1 LHAKKFMAV
10 VGILLAGGDG
20 RRFGG
25 NKLLQPLPAAATDVA
40 LPLALASARNLL
52 AALPQVIAVVRP
64 GATTLGSLLREAGC
78 RVVVCRHASEGMGTT
93 LASAVRASLRGHT
106 HGHSNTGA
114 PEGWHTGAPEGW
126 LMALAD
132 MPWIEPATLR
142 QLAQA
147 LQQGAAIVAPSYH
160 GERGHPVG
168 FAVRF
173 RRELS
178 RLRGDEGAR
187 PVLRQHAG
195 LLQLLPVTDS
205 GVLRD
210 VDTPADLASGGRHTR
225 LV

>member
-1 LHAKKFMAV
+1 MAV
-10 VGILLAGGDG
+10 VGILLAGGEG

-25 NKLLQPLPAAATDVA
+25 DKLLQPLPEPEPGPGPGPV
-40 LPLALASARNLL
+40 PLALASARNLL

-64 GATTLGSLLREAGC
+64 GATTLASVLREAGC
-78 RVVVCRHASEGMGTT
+78 RVVVCRHASEGMGST
-93 LASAVRASLRGHT
+93 LSSAVRASLRGHAHERSHA
-106 HGHSNTGA
+106 HGNA
-114 PEGWHTGAPEGW
+114 DAPEGW

-132 MPWIEPATLR
+132 MPWIEPDTLR
-142 QLAQA
+142 QLAAA
-147 LQQGAAIVAPSYH
+147 LQQGAAIVAPTYQ

-168 FAVRF
+168 FAWRF

-195 LLQLLPVTDS
+195 LLQLLPVSDS

-210 VDTPADLASGGRHTR
+210 VDTPADLAGGGRHTR
-225 LV
+225 LQ

>member
-1 LHAKKFMAV
+1 MAV
-10 VGILLAGGDG
+10 VGILLAGGEG

-64 GATTLGSLLREAGC
+64 GATILGSLLREAGC
-78 RVVVCRHASEGMGTT
+78 RVVVCRHASEGMGST
-93 LASAVRASLRGHT
+93 LASAVRASLRGQA
-106 HGHSNTGA
+106 HGDSNK
-114 PEGWHTGAPEGW
+114 GAPEGW

>member
-1 LHAKKFMAV
+1 MAV
-10 VGILLAGGDG
+10 VGILLAGGEG

-64 GATTLGSLLREAGC
+64 GATALGRLLREAGC
-78 RVVVCRHASEGMGTT
+78 RVVVCRHASEGMGST
-93 LASAVRASLRGHT
+93 LASAVRASLRGQT
-106 HGHSNTGA
+106 HGDSNK
-114 PEGWHTGAPEGW
+114 GAPEGW

>member
-1 LHAKKFMAV
+1 MAV
-10 VGILLAGGDG
+10 VGILLAGGEG

-25 NKLLQPLPAAATDVA
+25 NKLLQPLPAAPTAVA
-40 LPLALASARNLL
+40 VPLALASARNLL

-78 RVVVCRHASEGMGTT
+78 RVVVCRHASEGMGST
-93 LASAVRASLRGHT
+93 LASAVRASLRGHAHERSHA
-106 HGHSNTGA
+106 HGNA
-114 PEGWHTGAPEGW
+114 DAPEGW

-142 QLAQA
+142 KLAQA

-168 FAVRF
+168 FGVRF

-195 LLQLLPVTDS
+195 LLQLLPVSDS

>member
-1 LHAKKFMAV
+1 MAV
-10 VGILLAGGDG
+10 VGILLAGGEG

-64 GATTLGSLLREAGC
+64 GAITLGSLLREAGC

-93 LASAVRASLRGHT
+93 LASAVRASLRSHA
-106 HGHSNTGA
+106 HGHSNK
-114 PEGWHTGAPEGW
+114 GAPEGW

-142 QLAQA
+142 QLAHA

>member
-1 LHAKKFMAV
+1 MAV
-10 VGILLAGGDG
+10 VGILLAGGEG

-40 LPLALASARNLL
+40 LPLPLALASARNLL

-64 GATTLGSLLREAGC
+64 GATILGSLLREAGC
-78 RVVVCRHASEGMGTT
+78 RVVVCRHASEGMGST
-93 LASAVRASLRGHT
+93 LASAVRASLRGQA
-106 HGHSNTGA
+106 HGHSNK
-114 PEGWHTGAPEGW
+114 GAPEGW

>member
-1 LHAKKFMAV
+1 MAV
-10 VGILLAGGDG
+10 VGILLAGGEG

-64 GATTLGSLLREAGC
+64 GATALGRLLREAGC
-78 RVVVCRHASEGMGTT
+78 RVVVCRHASEGMGST
-93 LASAVRASLRGHT
+93 LASAVRASLRDQT
-106 HGHSNTGA
+106 HGHSNK
-114 PEGWHTGAPEGW
+114 GAPEGW

>member
-1 LHAKKFMAV
+1 MAV
-10 VGILLAGGDG
+10 VGILLAGGEG

-25 NKLLQPLPAAATDVA
+25 DKLLQPLPGPELGPELGPGPV
-40 LPLALASARNLL
+40 PLALASARNLL

-64 GATTLGSLLREAGC
+64 GATTLASLLREAGC
-78 RVVVCRHASEGMGTT
+78 RVVVCRHASEGMGST
-93 LASAVRASLRGHT
+93 LASAVRASLRGHAHERSHA
-106 HGHSNTGA
+106 HGNA
-114 PEGWHTGAPEGW
+114 DAPEGW

-132 MPWIEPATLR
+132 MPWIELATLR
-142 QLAQA
+142 QLAAA

-168 FAVRF
+168 FAWRF

-195 LLQLLPVTDS
+195 LLQLLPVSDS

-210 VDTPADLASGGRHTR
+210 VDTPADLAGGGRHTR
-225 LV
+225 QQ